1 MSDKRSKREVG
12 RRQGDIMA
20 HFIGTEKIP
29 CEYERKRKQQDML
42 KEMNKLH
49 KGTGVETVNEHGIET
64 GLEV

>member
-1 MSDKRSKREVG
+1 MRNDKHRKEIG
-12 RRQGDIMA
+12 RKQGNMMG
-20 HFIGTEKIP
+20 HFIGTEKIS

-49 KGTGVETVNEHGIET
+49 KGVGVETVNEHGIPT